1 MERNAFLIHKKIHQY
16 ILPGVLMTVAMQLGN
31 VVDGMIVGNLLGPDA
46 MAAIELS
53 MPVLLLL
60 QMPALTL
67 AMGGAAEAA
76 VFLGKR
82 KMEEAGGV
90 FMASLAA
97 GAAISIFFALFTPFL
112 PGMLSYALAGNERM
126 AALVEPYIAVNFGG
140 IPILTIAII
149 FCYFMNADNHPQL
162 GSALFLIANG
172 VNLALD
178 ILFLKGFHMG
188 MAGSALSTVI
198 GYFTGMVTVIFYFR
212 SKHRMLRFSGYG
224 KMLKAI
230 GKKAGMLTYVKM
242 AAGAGIPSAAFTL
255 MSALKSVIINSAI
268 VRFLGNNAMA
278 VYSVCANAVLIAE
291 LCVGGVIGLIPNIAG
306 ILYGEKDYYGI
317 RALCKRVLTYSYLTI
332 AALLILFLLFPQWI
346 AGLFGI
352 SGGEMLGMSR
362 LALRIF
368 AFGFPF
374 YVYNKFLMSYYQT
387 IIQPGLS
394 TVITVL
400 QGFVVVVPFTLAGIF
415 WMGLPGVCM
424 AAAVSEAFTILL
436 CVLYRMWGQR
446 TGRFPSGGRYML
458 PKITEET
465 CLDFSIE
472 NHLEDVIKLR
482 DALFAFCGENG
493 IREKDARLIGL
504 ALEEICANIVR
515 YGYRGDKKNF
525 IDIGFTIQD
534 GSYILRIRDD
544 GIPFNP
550 LEYQSGEAENGGIA
564 LGGITLIR
572 KIMSD
577 FQYMRVLN
585 MNNSIMELKIEAK
598 EEPKIE
604 PKEEPKEEAK
614 EEAKEEPKKEP
625 KEEAKEEPKKEPKKE
640 LKKER
645 EQEG

>member
-67 AMGGAAEAA
+67 ATGGAAEAA
-76 VFLGKR
+76 VLLGKR
-82 KMEEAGGV
+82 KMEDAGGV
-90 FMASLAA
+90 FTASLAA
-97 GAAISIFFALFTPFL
+97 GAAISFVFALLTPFL
-112 PGMLSYALAGNERM
+112 PRTLSYALAGNEQM

-178 ILFLKGFHMG
+178 ILFLKVFKMG

-198 GYFTGMVTVIFYFR
+198 GYFTGMVTVLFYFR
-212 SKHRMLRFSGYG
+212 SKHRMLRFSGHG
-224 KMLKAI
+224 KVPGSA
-230 GKKAGMLTYVKM
+230 GEKAGMLTYVKT

-268 VRFLGNNAMA
+268 VRFLGNDSMA

-291 LCVGGVIGLIPNIAG
+291 LCVGGIIGLIPNIAG
-306 ILYGEKDYYGI
+306 ILYGERDYYGI
-317 RALCKRVLTYSYLTI
+317 RALCKRVLLYSYLMI
-332 AALLILFLLFPQWI
+332 AALLMLFLLFPQWI

-352 SGGEMLGMSR
+352 SGGEMLGMCR

-368 AFGFPF
+368 AFSFPF

-387 IIQPGLS
+387 ILQPGLS

-400 QGFVVVVPFTLAGIF
+400 QGFAVVVPFTLAGIF
-415 WMGLPGVCM
+415 WRGLPGVC
-424 AAAVSEAFTILL
+424 AAAVVSEAVTILL
-436 CVLYRMWGQR
+436 CALYRMVGQR
-446 TGRFPSGGRYML
+446 TGRFPAGGRYML
-458 PKITEET
+458 PKVTEET

-482 DALFAFCGENG
+482 DALFDFCEENG
-493 IREKDARLIGL
+493 IMEKDAKRIGL

-515 YGYRGDKKNF
+515 YGYQGDSRNF
-525 IDIGFTIQD
+525 IDISLTIQD
-534 GSYILRIRDD
+534 GSYLLRIRDD

-550 LEYQSGEAENGGIA
+550 LEYQADEEENREIVLGGIA
-564 LGGITLIR
+564 LIR
-572 KIMSD
+572 KMMSD

-585 MNNSIMELKIEAK
+585 MNNTIMELKINQK
-598 EEPKIE
+598 TD
-604 PKEEPKEEAK
+604 
-614 EEAKEEPKKEP
+614 
-625 KEEAKEEPKKEPKKE
+625 
-640 LKKER
+640 
-645 EQEG
+645 